1 MPDLRFEVLGAET
14 PPYAAL
20 PTLVFKLRVTNTP
33 EDERIA
39 SAMLRCQ
46 IRIAATRRRYS
57 PVAKARL
64 VEVFGEPERWRE
76 TLRAFVWTHISTVVP
91 AFSGSAAVDLPVPC
105 TYDFEVANTKYF
117 DALDDGE
124 IPLTFLF
131 SGTVFYENET
141 GALQVA
147 QISWE
152 READY
157 RLPVA
162 LWREMMARYYPNAA
176 WIRLRKDVFD
186 RLREYQ
192 ATRGLPT
199 WEETLTHLLE
209 ASDAEVR
216 P

>member
-1 MPDLRFEVLGAET
+1 MPDLRFEVTGAET
-14 PPYAAL
+14 PPYAAI
-20 PTLVFKLRVTNTP
+20 PTIVFKLHVTNAQ

-39 SAMLRCQ
+39 TATLRCQ
-46 IRIAATRRRYS
+46 IRIAATQRRYS
-57 PVAKARL
+57 PETKARL
-64 VEVFGEPERWRE
+64 VEMFGAPERWRE
-76 TLRAFVWTHISTVVP
+76 TVRAFVWTHTSVVIP
-91 AFSGSAAVDLPVPC
+91 AFSASTAVDLPIPC

-117 DALDDGE
+117 DALDSGE

-141 GALQVA
+141 GTLQVS

-162 LWREMMARYYPNAA
+162 LWREMMDRYYPNAA
-176 WIRLRKDVFD
+176 WLRLRKDVFD

-192 ATRGLPT
+192 AARGLPT
-199 WEETLTHLLE
+199 WEETLSRLLD

>member
-1 MPDLRFEVLGAET
+1 MPDLRFEVTGAET
-14 PPYAAL
+14 PPYAAI
-20 PTLVFKLRVTNTP
+20 PTLVFKLLVTNTR

-39 SAMLRCQ
+39 SVMLRCQ

-57 PVAKARL
+57 PKAKARL

-76 TLRAFVWTHISTVVP
+76 TVRAFVWANTSIVVP
-91 AFSGSAAVDLPVPC
+91 AFSASTTVDLPIPC
-105 TYDFEVANTKYF
+105 TYDFEAANTKYF
-117 DALDDGE
+117 DALDDGD

-131 SGTVFYENET
+131 NGTVFYEAEA
-141 GALQVA
+141 GSLRVA

-162 LWREMMARYYPNAA
+162 LWREMMDRYYPNAA
-176 WIRLRKDVFD
+176 WLRLRKDVFD
-186 RLREYQ
+186 RLRAYQ
-192 ATRGLPT
+192 AAHSLPT
-199 WEETLTHLLE
+199 WEETLTRLLD
-209 ASDAEVR
+209 ASESEVR

>member
-1 MPDLRFEVLGAET
+1 MPDLRFEVMGAEA

-20 PTLVFKLRVTNTP
+20 PMLVFKLHVANTR

-39 SAMLRCQ
+39 SVMLRCQ

-57 PVAKARL
+57 AEAKARL
-64 VEVFGEPERWRE
+64 VEVFGEPERWGE
-76 TLRAFVWTHISTVVP
+76 TVRGFVWANTSVVVP
-91 AFSGSAAVDLPVPC
+91 TFSGSAEVDVPVPC
-105 TYDFEVANTKYF
+105 SYDFEAANTRYF

-131 SGTVFYENET
+131 SGTVFYQAEG

-176 WIRLRKDVFD
+176 WLHLRKDVFD
-186 RLREYQ
+186 RLRAYQ
-192 ATRGLPT
+192 AARGLPT
-199 WEETLTHLLE
+199 WEETLTRLLD